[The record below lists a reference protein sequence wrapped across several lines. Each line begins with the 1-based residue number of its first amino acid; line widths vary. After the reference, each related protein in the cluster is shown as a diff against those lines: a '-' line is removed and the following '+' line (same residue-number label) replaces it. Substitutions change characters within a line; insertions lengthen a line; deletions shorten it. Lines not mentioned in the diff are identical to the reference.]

1 MRKIFSFLIDLITQ
15 AETKKILK
23 HAFRG
28 IRSMGLK
35 DLKAA
40 RPEDYLARRE
50 VRLRWTIETMAMG
63 WVCNGNLTG
72 PGWSSTVAA
81 GLYHRLN
88 ALVIRRMITTR

>member
-28 IRSMGLK
+28 IRPMGLK

-40 RPEDYLARRE
+40 
-50 VRLRWTIETMAMG
+50 
-63 WVCNGNLTG
+63 
-72 PGWSSTVAA
+72 
-81 GLYHRLN
+81 
-88 ALVIRRMITTR
+88 